1 MINRLDHV
9 ISWLEMVWY
18 LKGLRGLALL
28 SYLKFVKVC
37 FNDFPVKVVT
47 TDVS

>member
-28 SYLKFVKVC
+28 SYLKFPLPLGSWVFVDRFLRK
-37 FNDFPVKVVT
+37 
-47 TDVS
+47 